1 MSYFQ
6 HFNISFALI
15 FQSSCSTLNTIRHW
29 VVMFLFTQKE
39 ILPICW
45 VAALSG
51 DNSNHGAPHW
61 NTMIVSLHGVFML
74 PSCCPFNPWL
84 GYRFISFVCRTTFTP
99 LLSIPLH
106 KLQILFIFN
115 SRLVLIP
122 KRLAIGWKISWP
134 HRSHQK
140 SSWWWVWTVRSWR
153 AMLRFVTTL

>member
-106 KLQILFIFN
+106 KLQILFI
-115 SRLVLIP
+115 LIQGWYWSQRGSLLDE
-122 KRLAIGWKISWP
+122 KFLGHIGAI
-134 HRSHQK
+134 RSLHGGESGQWGHGEPC
-140 SSWWWVWTVRSWR
+140 SG
-153 AMLRFVTTL
+153 